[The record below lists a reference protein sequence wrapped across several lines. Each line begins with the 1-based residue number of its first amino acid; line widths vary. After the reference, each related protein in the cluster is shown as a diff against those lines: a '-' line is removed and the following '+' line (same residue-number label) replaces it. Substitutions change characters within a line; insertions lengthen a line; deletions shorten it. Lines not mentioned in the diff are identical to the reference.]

1 MFDWSLNAFMLLVGY
16 LPCKRKEKPFQKTHF
31 WNDLNCVK
39 WDVKP
44 YSLTSNITLQ
54 IIVHS
59 SEWHIC
65 ITSENIIHRQQSC
78 CQGRLP
84 VYLWRKPF
92 FFWYWDQGGLT
103 TTFWIRNFD
112 NIGAQWNV
120 LYDQSTVMLQVVC
133 SSLLENILGLF
144 LFKTCLTV
152 VVTVLVLCH
161 RHGGGQ
167 IFAAEAACFQFIFI
181 GM

>member
-84 VYLWRKPF
+84 VYLQRKPF
-92 FFWYWDQGGLT
+92 FFWYWDQGGLLPLFESAT
-103 TTFWIRNFD
+103 LITLGHNEMFCMIK
-112 NIGAQWNV
+112 AQ
-120 LYDQSTVMLQVVC
+120 LCCRSFAVVYWK
-133 SSLLENILGLF
+133 IYWD
-144 LFKTCLTV
+144 
-152 VVTVLVLCH
+152 
-161 RHGGGQ
+161 
-167 IFAAEAACFQFIFI
+167 CFFSKPV
-181 GM
+181 